1 MHYVDF
7 NAVQVKLWDVRDK
20 PSLVASQ
27 DMKIGALFA
36 AAFCQ
41 EQPNLYAVGG
51 AKGEVVVW
59 DVLSSN
65 SVAEKFGKQFAQR
78 SSSISQM

>member
-1 MHYVDF
+1 MKLLDF
-7 NAVQVKLWDVRDK
+7 AQVKLWDVRDK
-20 PSLVASQ
+20 PSLVATQ

-41 EQPNLYAVGG
+41 EQPSLYAVGG

-59 DVLSSN
+59 DVLSSSAVVEN
-65 SVAEKFGKQFAQR
+65 FGRQFAQ
-78 SSSISQM
+78 QA